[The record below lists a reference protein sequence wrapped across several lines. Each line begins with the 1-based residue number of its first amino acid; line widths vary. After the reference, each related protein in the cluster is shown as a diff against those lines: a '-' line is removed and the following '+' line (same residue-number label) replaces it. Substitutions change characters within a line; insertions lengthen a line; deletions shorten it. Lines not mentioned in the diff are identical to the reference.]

1 MYHLQPL
8 HVRITRIIIAF
19 ILIIFLILARLFYLQ
34 ITRSQHYLSQ
44 GEKNF
49 LRTQTTR
56 SARGNILDCKGTLL
70 VTNRPITNLCWNGSG
85 NRTITTEQ
93 TAMLNQIERIIGSP
107 IATDQQLYSK
117 IGFAEKRCQQV
128 QIAQDI
134 SHEQLSQLKEL
145 FPESN
150 NLGLIEDFQRYYPY
164 GPYASHI
171 LGYLG
176 RTATVPL
183 YGQTGLEKK
192 CDALLQ
198 GQDGILEKTINS
210 FGKNISIKELQ
221 AATSG
226 QDIHTTLDLDL
237 QHIAEEVFPIQ
248 YSGAMLIMDPESGAI
263 RAAVSRPSFDPA
275 LFLKPISH
283 SRWQQLQTN
292 NPFLN
297 RALNLYPPGSIFKL
311 VTVSAALESELLDP
325 KKRWQCDGYV
335 NFSGRKYWCH
345 HRWGHGKLN
354 TIQAVAQSCNV
365 LFYEIGKRIDI
376 DLLAQYAHT
385 FGLGKPTGIIFPERT
400 VIVPSREWKLNTK
413 GELWCRGETLSV
425 TIGQSFL
432 LASPLQI
439 ARMVSSIFTGHLVK
453 PRILQEESIEW
464 EPLLLQQKTLDFLKR
479 SMKFVVQRGT
489 GKRVDIVDMEVYA
502 KTSTAQTA
510 DFSKRKLGAS
520 FLEHA
525 WFVAHVQYGNQK
537 PLVFVILVEN
547 AGSSKVAALI
557 AKQFLITYKRWC
569 DSGY

>member
-1 MYHLQPL
+1 MYHLPSL
-8 HVRITRIIIAF
+8 HVRITRIIIIF
-19 ILIIFLILARLFYLQ
+19 ILILLLILSRLFYLQ
-34 ITRSQHYLSQ
+34 ITRSQHYRTQ

-70 VTNRPITNLCWNGSG
+70 VTNRPVTNLCWNGTG
-85 NRTITTEQ
+85 NRILTEEQ
-93 TAMLNQIERIIGSP
+93 KNMLHQIEQI
-107 IATDQQLYSK
+107 IATPIISDQQLYCR
-117 IGFAEKRCQQV
+117 IGIAEKQCKQL
-128 QIAQDI
+128 QIAHDM
-134 SHEQLSQLKEL
+134 SHEQLSKLKEL

-150 NLGLIEDFQRYYPY
+150 NLGLTEEFQRYYPY

-176 RTATVPL
+176 RTAAVPL
-183 YGQTGLEKK
+183 YGKTGLEKL
-192 CDALLQ
+192 CDELLQ
-198 GQDGILEKTINS
+198 GHDGILEKTINS
-210 FGKNISIKELQ
+210 SGKNISVKELQ
-221 AATSG
+221 KAMSG

-237 QHIAEEVFPIQ
+237 QYIAEEVFPSK
-248 YSGAMLIMDPESGAI
+248 YSGTMIIMDPESGAI

-275 LFLKPISH
+275 LFLTPISH
-283 SRWQQLQTN
+283 SRWHQLQKN
-292 NPFLN
+292 NPFLH

-311 VTVSAALESELLDP
+311 VTVSAALESNLLDP
-325 KKRWQCDGYV
+325 EKMWQCDGHV
-335 NFSGRKYWCH
+335 NFFGRKYWCH

-376 DLLAQYAHT
+376 DLLAQYAQA
-385 FGLGKPTGIIFPERT
+385 FGLGKPTGIIFPERSG
-400 VIVPSREWKLNTK
+400 VVPSREWKLNTK
-413 GELWCRGETLSV
+413 GELWWPGETLSV

-464 EPLLLQQKTLDFLKR
+464 EPVLLKQETLNFLKK

-489 GKRVDIVDMEVYA
+489 GKRVDIADMEVYA
-502 KTSTAQTA
+502 KTSTAQIA
-510 DFSKRKLGAS
+510 DFSKRNQGDT

-525 WFVAHVQYGNQK
+525 WFVAHVQYKEEK

-557 AKQFLITYKRWC
+557 AKQFLVMYKQWC